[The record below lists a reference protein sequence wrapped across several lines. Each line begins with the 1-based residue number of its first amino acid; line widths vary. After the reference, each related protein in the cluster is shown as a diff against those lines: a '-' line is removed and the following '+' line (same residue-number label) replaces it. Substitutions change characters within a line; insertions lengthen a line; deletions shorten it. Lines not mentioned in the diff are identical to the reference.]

1 MAETALHRKLGAAV
15 AFSEDDTGAIDGL
28 LGDRQAAMA
37 GATLVPEGHVGED
50 AYVLLTGWAIR
61 FRMFEDGRRQIS
73 RLFLPGDFIGLNAS
87 YLRIPEQCIAALTDV
102 EFARCNARMLME
114 VLRQS
119 PRLWFAFLWSETRDR
134 YITEERVASIGR
146 RSAHER
152 LAHILLELQ
161 QRLELV
167 GEASANSF
175 TLPLTQEHLAD
186 VLGLTS
192 IHVNRVMR
200 RLKED
205 GLVAADVRTIR
216 LLDRE
221 RLTRIADFDPRYL
234 IHARLS

>member
-1 MAETALHRKLGAAV
+1 MPLTEQDMT
-15 AFSEDDTGAIDGL
+15 AIDRL
-28 LGDRQAAMA
+28 LDERQTATA
-37 GATLVPEGHVGED
+37 GTTLVPEGHIGEE
-50 AYVLLTGWAIR
+50 AYVLLMGWAFR

-87 YLRIPEQCIAALTDV
+87 YLRIPEQCIVAVTDV
-102 EFARCNARMLME
+102 ELAKCNARMLME
-114 VLRQS
+114 VVRQS

-152 LAHILLELQ
+152 LAHILLELHR
-161 QRLELV
+161 RLELV
-167 GEASANSF
+167 GEASADSF

-205 GLVAADVRTIR
+205 GLVAAELRTIR
-216 LLDRE
+216 LLERE
-221 RLTRIADFDPRYL
+221 RLTLIADFDPQYL
-234 IHARLS
+234 IHGRRP